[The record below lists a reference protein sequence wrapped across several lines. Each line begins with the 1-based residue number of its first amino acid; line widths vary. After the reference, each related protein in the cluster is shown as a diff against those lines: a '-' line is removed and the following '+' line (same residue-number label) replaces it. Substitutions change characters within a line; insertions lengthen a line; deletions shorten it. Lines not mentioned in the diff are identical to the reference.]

1 MGSVLLRNG
10 RLLVDTGDVES
21 ADLLIEDGRIA
32 ARGSSVE
39 PPAGVE
45 VLDLGGDLV
54 IPGLINAHT
63 HSNQTLEKGLCDALP
78 LDAWMVIASYG
89 GAGALMGP
97 DELRISTLMGA
108 IEMLRTGT
116 TSVVDC
122 VRVDLDVFD
131 DGLDAVMNAYAE
143 SGMRA
148 GVAAQY
154 TDIDFFSSLP
164 VELIPDGTDLL
175 NPPRAT
181 PAEVLGRVEEFVQ
194 RWKGRHPRLS
204 PMLGPSSLPRCS
216 TELFEASIDLAR
228 HHDVRL
234 QTHLLS
240 ARSQV
245 PFAHARYGG
254 SMVSYLERLGCLE
267 EWASFAHAIWLD
279 DAEVGL
285 LAASPATAVH
295 NPVSNLKLGAGVAP
309 APDLWRRGGNVA
321 LGADGASSNDSQN
334 MWETVKMSA
343 LLHRVV
349 LEQSQWP
356 GSSDALGMCWRGGA
370 SVLGADVGRL
380 EVGARGDVVVL
391 GWGQLLPAPADQL
404 RHQLVYSEL
413 GSSVHTVVV
422 DGDVVVRD
430 GEIQTFDVASVQEA
444 AAEIV
449 GGIWASLPA
458 RLERFSELAPVLE
471 RLEKAVADYAL
482 DFRRTCCW

>member
-1 MGSVLLRNG
+1 MGSVLIRGGQVIDAHRGLA
-10 RLLVDTGDVES
+10 DADV
-21 ADLLIEDGRIA
+21 LIEDGVISA
-32 ARGSSVE
+32 IGPGLDAPV
-39 PPAGVE
+39 GVE
-45 VLDLGGDLV
+45 AVDVGGALV
-54 IPGLINAHT
+54 VPGLVNAHT

-89 GAGALMGP
+89 GAGALLGP

-122 VRVDLDVFD
+122 VRVDLDCFGE
-131 DGLDAVMNAYAE
+131 GLDAVMGAYDE

-164 VELIPDGTDLL
+164 VDLIDDGDKLL

-181 PAEVLGRVEEFVQ
+181 PDEVLAQVREYVD
-194 RWKGRHPRLS
+194 RWKGVHPRLA

-216 TELFEASIDLAR
+216 TELFEASIDLAQTSG
-228 HHDVRL
+228 VRL

-245 PFAHARYGG
+245 PFARAKFGT
-254 SMVSYLERLGCLE
+254 SMVDYLDRLGCLQ

-279 DAEVGL
+279 DHEIDT
-285 LAASPATAVH
+285 LAGSPAVAVH
-295 NPVSNLKLGAGVAP
+295 NPVSNLKLGAGIAP
-309 APDLWRRGGNVA
+309 APDLWARGGRVA

-334 MWETVKMSA
+334 MWETVKMAA

-349 LEQSQWP
+349 LDPDRWP
-356 GSSDALGMCWRGGA
+356 GAATVLDMCWQGGGA
-370 SVLGADVGRL
+370 VLGKELGRI
-380 EVGARGDVVVL
+380 EVGSLGDLAVL
-391 GWGQLLPAPADQL
+391 RWGQLLPAPTDQV
-404 RHQLVYSEL
+404 RQQLVYSEG
-413 GSSVHTVVV
+413 GSSVDTVVV
-422 DGDVVVRD
+422 DGEVVVRD
-430 GEIQTFDVASVQEA
+430 GRVLTIDVEEVQSE

-449 GGIWASLPA
+449 QRIWATLPA
-458 RLERFSELAPVLE
+458 RLERFSELSPTLSRLE
-471 RLEKAVADYAL
+471 RAVSEYEL

>member
-1 MGSVLLRNG
+1 MGSLLVRGG
-10 RLLVDTGDVES
+10 RLLDDRHEVED
-21 ADLLIEDGRIA
+21 ADLLIEDGVITERRA
-32 ARGSSVE
+32 GLE

-45 VLDLGGDLV
+45 VVDVSGALV
-54 IPGLINAHT
+54 VPGLINAHT

-89 GAGALMGP
+89 GAGALLGP
-97 DELRISTLMGA
+97 EELKVSTLMGA

-122 VRVDLDVFD
+122 VRVDLECFA
-131 DGLDAVMNAYAE
+131 DGLDAVMGAYIE

-164 VELIPDGTDLL
+164 VELIDAGDQLIR
-175 NPPRAT
+175 PPRAA
-181 PAEVLGRVEEFVQ
+181 PEEVLAQVDEFIGRW
-194 RWKGRHPRLS
+194 RDRHPRVQ

-228 HHDVRL
+228 HREVRL

-245 PFAHARYGG
+245 PFAHSRYGT
-254 SMVSYLERLGCLE
+254 SMVRHLDRLGCLE

-279 DAEVGL
+279 DDEIEM
-285 LAASPATAVH
+285 LAASPAAAVH
-295 NPVSNLKLGAGVAP
+295 NPVSNLKLGAGIAP
-309 APDLWRRGGNVA
+309 APALWRRGGRVA

-334 MWETVKMSA
+334 LWETVKMAA

-349 LEQSQWP
+349 LDPDDWP
-356 GSSDALGMCWRGGA
+356 GSADALGMCWQGGA
-370 SVLGADVGRL
+370 TVLGRSVGSLDVG
-380 EVGARGDVVVL
+380 AAGDLVVL
-391 GWGQLLPAPADQL
+391 EWGQLLPAPTEQL

-413 GSSVHTVVV
+413 GSSVDLVVV

-430 GEIQTFDVASVQEA
+430 GEVLTIDVKAVQEA
-444 AAEIV
+444 AREV
-449 GGIWASLPA
+449 VERIWATLPA
-458 RLERFSELAPVLE
+458 RLARFDEVAPTLARLE
-471 RLEKAVADYAL
+471 RAVGAHAL
-482 DFRRTCCW
+482 DFRRSCEW